1 MLTEEEKQK
10 VDKEVTDIISPI
22 YRSNQTEIG
31 KLVEAFQAG
40 VKYWEKRKVKK
51 ERW

>member
-10 VDKEVTDIISPI
+10 VDREVIDIISPI
-22 YRSNQTEIG
+22 YRSDQNEIA

-40 VKYWEKRKVKK
+40 VKYWEDKRKAG
-51 ERW
+51 E

>member
-1 MLTEEEKQK
+1 MLTEEEKK
-10 VDKEVTDIISPI
+10 AIDDEVTDIIGPI

-40 VKYWEKRKVKK
+40 VKYWEEKK
-51 ERW
+51 AVRNK